1 MAELAYGS
9 YMERFEAFVGTD
21 YESSSLDI
29 LTMSPTS
36 EGWKQNDRE
45 MICAVYN
52 VDSSK
57 LVGGVEGL
65 AL

>member
-1 MAELAYGS
+1 
-9 YMERFEAFVGTD
+9 
-21 YESSSLDI
+21 
-29 LTMSPTS
+29 MSPTS
-36 EGWKQNDRE
+36 ESWKQNDRE
-45 MICAVYN
+45 VICAVYN